1 MEIIA
6 IDDNLDEDAP
16 IIVELGILYGDQ
28 NIKLFSRSNDGLDY
42 IKKNL
47 HKKLIVI
54 LDINFPADEKNGHEV
69 LEEIRKYDKLIPVI
83 IWSAMDGSTDNFTD
97 FINNHALFYVNQTE
111 EYAVIIDKVKEAEHR
126 LNLDVATA
134 IENWLYKQDNKD
146 KTIMI
151 SGDNESYTANDLIN
165 AIRMQ
170 TEKGRKLEE
179 NILKLTIS
187 LLFRGKEK
195 I

>member
-1 MEIIA
+1 MEIIV

-16 IIVELGILYGDQ
+16 IIVELGILYDDQ

-47 HKKLIVI
+47 YKKLIVI

-151 SGDNESYTANDLIN
+151 SGDNESYSANDLIN
-165 AIRMQ
+165 EIRMQ